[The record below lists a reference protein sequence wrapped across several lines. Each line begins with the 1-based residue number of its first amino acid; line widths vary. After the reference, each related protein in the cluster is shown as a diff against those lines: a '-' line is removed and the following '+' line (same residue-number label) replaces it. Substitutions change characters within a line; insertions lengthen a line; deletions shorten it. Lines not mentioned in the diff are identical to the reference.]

1 MNATNHIAV
10 DLGAESGRVMLGRV
24 GGGAIELEELH
35 RFPEHRR
42 VGDDG
47 LERWDIAAIGREI
60 EHGVRV
66 GLNAGG
72 PIHSVS
78 VDSWGVDYV
87 RLIGEGKAVGDPL
100 MYRAAPTKKAFQH
113 VVRHAGRRRR
123 MYEATGVQFLPFN
136 SIFQWI
142 AEGRAFG
149 YRDNLLLMADY
160 FNWRLTGGPLEAA
173 RQEVSLASTT
183 QAYDPRR
190 RAWSGA
196 LLGEYGILPFQI
208 PLIVPAG
215 TVLGTLRSPE
225 VAPAGTSVRVVAT
238 CSHDTAAAVAATPLA
253 DGAAYLSSGTW
264 SLLGVESAEPVIT
277 DAAREANFTNE
288 VGYGHSIRL
297 LKNLGGLFILQE
309 CRKEFDGDAEYA
321 ALAAAAGEAEP
332 LRSLIRPDAA
342 PFGEPG
348 GMTNKIADFCRNS
361 NQPVPETPGQI
372 ARCVYDSLALLYAE
386 TLGQIEAITG
396 RRPTR
401 VNVVGGGSRAAVLN
415 QAAADACGV
424 PVEAGPVEATALG
437 NVGVQAIAAGTLGG
451 LDDLRDLVRR
461 SFPLTTYQPND
472 GRYPA
477 AAERFSTL
485 DRS

>member
-1 MNATNHIAV
+1 
-10 DLGAESGRVMLGRV
+10 MLGRV

-72 PIHSVS
+72 PIYSVS

-160 FNWRLTGGPLEAA
+160 FKLAAHRRPAGGGAAGGLA
-173 RQEVSLASTT
+173 RQHDAGVRPA
-183 QAYDPRR
+183 
-190 RAWSGA
+190 
-196 LLGEYGILPFQI
+196 
-208 PLIVPAG
+208 PAG
-215 TVLGTLRSPE
+215 VVGGAAGRVRHPPIPDTAHRSGRHGPRHAA
-225 VAPAGTSVRVVAT
+225 VAGGRARAGTSVRVVAT

-253 DGAAYLSSGTW
+253 GRGGVPVQRHLVAAGRGSRPNRSSPT
-264 SLLGVESAEPVIT
+264 PP
-277 DAAREANFTNE
+277 ARPISTNE

-297 LKNLGGLFILQE
+297 
-309 CRKEFDGDAEYA
+309 AEEPQRPSSSSRNA
-321 ALAAAAGEAEP
+321 ARSSTATPITRRWRRPRARPEP

-348 GMTNKIADFCRNS
+348 GMTNKIADFCRHS
-361 NQPVPETPGQI
+361 NQPVPETPGQLV
-372 ARCVYDSLALLYAE
+372 RCVYDSLAMLYAE
-386 TLGQIEAITG
+386 TLGQDRADHRPPADADQRG
-396 RRPTR
+396 RRRQP
-401 VNVVGGGSRAAVLN
+401 GGGLEPGGGGRLRDSRRGRAGRRRRPSATSASRPSPPARSAGCPICATSSAAVSRSK
-415 QAAADACGV
+415 
-424 PVEAGPVEATALG
+424 ATKPK
-437 NVGVQAIAAGTLGG
+437 
-451 LDDLRDLVRR
+451 DD
-461 SFPLTTYQPND
+461 
-472 GRYPA
+472 RYPA
-477 AAERFSTL
+477 AAERFASLSKSTTP
-485 DRS
+485 